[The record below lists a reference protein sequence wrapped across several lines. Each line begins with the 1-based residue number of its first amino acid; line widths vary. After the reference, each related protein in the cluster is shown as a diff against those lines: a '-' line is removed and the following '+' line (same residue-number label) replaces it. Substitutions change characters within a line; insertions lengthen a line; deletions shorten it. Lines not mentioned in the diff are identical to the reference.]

1 MKKILPLLLIG
12 CAKEEVPPPSIAGT
26 IALQDEA
33 HSADIK
39 WDQAFIHHADGRM
52 IAFVTG
58 ADGASCEK
66 AASYLRDEDGPLE
79 KDGILDP
86 GGCVMTLVIDEWDGG
101 FSGGWPD
108 ESQSYS
114 PALSSN
120 IRCDFG
126 SGEYVLETRGG
137 EYEDY
142 YWSGLTW
149 SGIPSVFKWTLDADL
164 LEMKMSSYEGSL
176 PYEAEIEMFPAIG
189 IVEGSVETQRCDAL
203 ADSPIF

>member
-1 MKKILPLLLIG
+1 
-12 CAKEEVPPPSIAGT
+12 
-26 IALQDEA
+26 
-33 HSADIK
+33 
-39 WDQAFIHHADGRM
+39 
-52 IAFVTG
+52 
-58 ADGASCEK
+58 
-66 AASYLRDEDGPLE
+66 
-79 KDGILDP
+79 
-86 GGCVMTLVIDEWDGG
+86 MTLVIDEWDGG

-142 YWSGLTW
+142 YWSGITW
-149 SGIPSVFKWTLDADL
+149 SGIPSVFKWTFDADL